1 MWSNALK
8 AGKQVEVSIKLRYD
22 GASKRPKEFKIR
34 YKIDSQEFLENI
46 PNISKP

>member
-22 GASKRPKEFKIR
+22 GASKRPSEFNIK
-34 YKIDSQEFLENI
+34 YKIDNGKI
-46 PNISKP
+46 ISRIISNN